1 MLTKAKIEAAASS
14 FGYKVTDVERA
25 HSTAYHV
32 SLKDERTDE
41 KATIEVWQETTEQ
54 DLIGLLSRA
63 ASLTRQTTVHSA
75 SSTDWMM

>member
-41 KATIEVWQETTEQ
+41 KAVIEIWPETDESG
-54 DLIGLLSRA
+54 LIGLLSRA
-63 ASLTRQTTVHSA
+63 ACFTRQVSVHYGSQ
-75 SSTDWMM
+75 SDWMM